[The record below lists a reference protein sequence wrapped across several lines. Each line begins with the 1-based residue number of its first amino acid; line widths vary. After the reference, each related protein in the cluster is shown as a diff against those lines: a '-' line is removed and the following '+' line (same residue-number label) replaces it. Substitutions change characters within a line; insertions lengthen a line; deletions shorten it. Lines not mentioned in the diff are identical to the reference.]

1 MNNSSNIRQ
10 NPKSFLGVSNGL
22 TGLGEVVLM
31 KKTRVN
37 KSCATVPFTN
47 DRSSQSVGI
56 VSCSTNIIHIYIH
69 IYISYILRYSSAA
82 DISEKTVDHFARR
95 KFDHGDRNHAKLFVI
110 IKQLRQTNSGHTFF
124 LKAYIKNFIINF
136 TNKLC

>member
-56 VSCSTNIIHIYIH
+56 VSCSTNIIYIYL
-69 IYISYILRYSSAA
+69 YIIYILRYSSAD
-82 DISEKTVDHFARR
+82 DISEKNVDHFVRR
-95 KFDHGDRNHAKLFVI
+95 TFNHGDRKHAKLFVI
-110 IKQLRQTNSGHTFF
+110 IKQLRQTYSVHTFF
-124 LKAYIKNFIINF
+124 PKAYFKNSIINF
-136 TNKLC
+136 TNNLR